1 MPTGPKYPDG
11 DRAVTAEHAPRIDF
25 EGRTQTVSDCDQI
38 AADADQTSSDL
49 DQTTSDAD
57 HSASVRDQIASDRD
71 QQAADSDQAVIDAG
85 DPRGEHVEDYA
96 RSRRARSQ
104 STLERDEVSQA
115 RSESARIRDE
125 TAGGRDRVA
134 EERDEAA
141 QARDRLAARLDAEIE
156 RLEAES
162 QSRDGKEIRGVE
174 LLLRAAGDRKR
185 AAQSRTRAAAQR
197 GAAALDREEAAL
209 DRRQAALDRAAAA
222 EELALEGFD
231 CVTGALR
238 RRVGLAAMQREMD
251 RTARSDEPLVV
262 AFIDVDGLKAVND
275 ELGHETGDELLRET
289 VDAIKNRLR
298 SYDMIVRLGGDEFV
312 CSLSGQ
318 DAAGATERFAQV
330 SARLAEGKT
339 CASFT
344 VGFTDRGRHDSLDDL
359 IRRADEAMRQARRDV
374 ASRAGE

>member
-1 MPTGPKYPDG
+1 MTP
-11 DRAVTAEHAPRIDF
+11 RRIDF
-25 EGRTQTVSDCDQI
+25 EARAQTFSDRDQN
-38 AADADQTSSDL
+38 ATDTDQTSSDL

-57 HSASVRDQIASDRD
+57 QGASTRDQLASDRD
-71 QQAADSDQAVIDAG
+71 QQAADRDQAVIDGG
-85 DPRGEHVEDYA
+85 DPRGEHVADYA

-104 STLERDEVSQA
+104 SILERDEVSQA

-134 EERDEAA
+134 EERDKAA
-141 QARDRLAARLDAEIE
+141 QARDRLAARLDAELDS
-156 RLEAES
+156 LEAEG
-162 QSRDGKEIRGVE
+162 QSPDGKGVRGLE

-197 GAAALDREEAAL
+197 AAAALDREEAAL

-231 CVTGALR
+231 YVTGALR
-238 RRVGLAAMQREMD
+238 RRVGVAAIQREMD
-251 RTARSDEPLVV
+251 RTARSGESLVV
-262 AFIDVDGLKAVND
+262 AFIDVDGLKRVND

-289 VDAIKNRLR
+289 VNAIRNRLR
-298 SYDMIVRLGGDEFV
+298 SYDVITRIGGDEFV

-318 DAAGATERFAQV
+318 DLAGATERFDQISAQ
-330 SARLAEGKT
+330 LAGGKT

-344 VGFTDRGRHDSLDDL
+344 VGLTDRRRSDSVDDL
-359 IRRADEAMRQARRDV
+359 IRRADEAMRQARP
-374 ASRAGE
+374 AG

>member
-1 MPTGPKYPDG
+1 MDPDG
-11 DRAVTAEHAPRIDF
+11 DHRVAGADAPRIEF
-25 EGRTQTVSDCDQI
+25 EARAQTLSDGDQVAADTDQI
-38 AADADQTSSDL
+38 DSDL

-57 HSASVRDQIASDRD
+57 RSASDRDQMASDRD
-71 QQAADSDQAVIDAG
+71 QQAADSDQAVIDGG
-85 DPRGEHVEDYA
+85 DPRGEHVKDYA

-134 EERDEAA
+134 EERDRAA
-141 QARDRLAARLDAEIE
+141 QARDRLAALFDVEIE
-156 RLEAES
+156 RLEAAS
-162 QSRDGKEIRGVE
+162 QSRDGKGIRGLE

-185 AAQSRTRAAAQR
+185 AAQSRARAAAQR

-209 DRRQAALDRAAAA
+209 DRRQAALDRAAAT

-231 CVTGALR
+231 YVTGALR
-238 RRVGLAAMQREMD
+238 RRVGLAAIQREMD
-251 RTARSDEPLVV
+251 RTARSDESLVV

-289 VDAIKNRLR
+289 VHAIKNRLR
-298 SYDMIVRLGGDEFV
+298 SYDVVTRVGGDEFV

-318 DAAGATERFAQV
+318 DVAGATDRFDQI
-330 SARLAEGKT
+330 SARLARGKT

-344 VGFTDRGRHDSLDDL
+344 VGLTDRRRQDSLDDL
-359 IRRADEAMRQARRDV
+359 IMRADEAMRQARRD
-374 ASRAGE
+374 AAGVGE

>member
-1 MPTGPKYPDG
+1 MIDG
-11 DRAVTAEHAPRIDF
+11 
-25 EGRTQTVSDCDQI
+25 
-38 AADADQTSSDL
+38 
-49 DQTTSDAD
+49 
-57 HSASVRDQIASDRD
+57 
-71 QQAADSDQAVIDAG
+71 G
-85 DPRGEHVEDYA
+85 DPRGEHMEDYA

-134 EERDEAA
+134 EERDSVA
-141 QARDRLAARLDAEIE
+141 QARDRLAARLDAEID

-162 QSRDGKEIRGVE
+162 QSKDGKGIRGVD

-197 GAAALDREEAAL
+197 AAAALDREEAAL
-209 DRRQAALDRAAAA
+209 DRRQAALDRAAAG

-231 CVTGALR
+231 YVTGALR
-238 RRVGLAAMQREMD
+238 RRVGLAAIQREMD
-251 RTARSDEPLVV
+251 RTARSDESLVV

-289 VDAIKNRLR
+289 VDAIRNRLR
-298 SYDMIVRLGGDEFV
+298 SYDVITRVGGDEFV

-318 DAAGATERFAQV
+318 DVAGATDRFDQI

-344 VGFTDRGRHDSLDDL
+344 VGLAERRRADSVEDL
-359 IRRADEAMRQARRDV
+359 IRRADEAMRQAR
-374 ASRAGE
+374 A